1 MKGIQVIY
9 ALWHICNSDDFKINR
24 NKQSKCEKGTSY
36 KIEAIHEIDKEKENS
51 ET

>member
-1 MKGIQVIY
+1 MKGIQVTH
-9 ALWHICNSDDFKINR
+9 ALWGICNSDDLKINR

-36 KIEAIHEIDKEKENS
+36 KIEAIHEIDKENS